1 MLAICCG
8 SKMELEV
15 QAGSAALLVCGGLL
29 VLLEL
34 VCQFGGLLVCYWVR
48 YFGGLLVHKL
58 SYWRRIISLLVDSAG
73 LLVCTG
79 LLVLSHRIISLLDY

>member
-1 MLAICCG
+1 MLVCTQHALQKHVTVTLSVLAIGCG
-8 SKMELEV
+8 SKTELEV
-15 QAGSAALLVCGGLL
+15 QAGSAALLVC
-29 VLLEL
+29 
-34 VCQFGGLLVCYWVR
+34 YWIH

-79 LLVLSHRIISLLDY
+79 LLVLLHWIISLLDY